1 MERVLVVI
9 IEGNTLRIIIQY
21 VRSLELT
28 VFIIMIPWDV
38 VPYLSTIV
46 VVPVS
51 IAVATWLIA
60 TDMIAEESAQDD

>member
-1 MERVLVVI
+1 MVI